1 MSAPPKKEKQQ
12 QNNPAGKKGGQN
24 QPKQQQQQQQKPK
37 QTKAQ
42 PSEDVKREQKLQAII
57 LADSFSKTFR
67 PVTLECPKV
76 LLPLANVPMLD
87 YTIEFLSQNGVEEIF
102 IFCVWHAD
110 QVEEYIRNSRWN
122 DIVTIQ
128 CISSSSCSSAGDAL
142 REIDGMNVIRSD
154 PFILISGDVVA
165 NINLQKAIAYHKK
178 KRQEDSSNIMTLT
191 LRKVQ
196 KTTGTKPLSEDLVIG
211 MNKKTSQIVLF
222 DDNISKS
229 KVQIPIPLLKG
240 NELSFTTEYLDC
252 NVDICSPELILQFS
266 DNFDYRD
273 IRRDFIHNE
282 VTNFALGKHIYGYV
296 LENEYAARVQDPRSY
311 HAISRDIVTRWV
323 YPLVPDVQLLQSDT
337 TYVQSKRHVYKEQGV
352 KVSRSANII
361 EEVVIGRSSVIGD
374 ESTVTRSTIGRNV
387 RVGNHVTIRESHIW
401 NNVTIEDNVFIS
413 EAIICD
419 GAVIKSGAV
428 IPRGSIISFGVV
440 VEAGTQLKDYTRM
453 TKAKEEVNLIAS
465 PALDRSLW
473 TRAPEP
479 VEDGSEDDGYDYG
492 DEDDDWK
499 PQTAATDASGD
510 EDEDDSDHDSP
521 IDRKQATK
529 GPRSPVPQRGSARG
543 QTPQVDKFHEHVV
556 DLVSAA
562 ISENQPAT
570 ATLMEI
576 KGLKF
581 SHNKSFAECVRSTM
595 AGALTQVPSTSVKE
609 AVLKLKSLVAE
620 DETANTLLSS
630 LSQSPQDELEMI
642 TAVEDF
648 VLQSNNYSLFGTSL
662 AFFIRSLYDEDLVSE
677 DAVLLWSSNVQK
689 LAAAIENG
697 SLVPSEVDKQRLV
710 MFEHPLMKQFLESV
724 EEDSE
729 EEDDEDDEDEEDD

>member
-453 TKAKEEVNLIAS
+453 TK
-465 PALDRSLW
+465 
-473 TRAPEP
+473 
-479 VEDGSEDDGYDYG
+479 DGSEDDGYDYG

>member
-1 MSAPPKKEKQQ
+1 MIGFVDRNCA
-12 QNNPAGKKGGQN
+12 
-24 QPKQQQQQQQKPK
+24 
-37 QTKAQ
+37 
-42 PSEDVKREQKLQAII
+42 VYCLQ
-57 LADSFSKTFR
+57 
-67 PVTLECPKV
+67 
-76 LLPLANVPMLD
+76 
-87 YTIEFLSQNGVEEIF
+87 IF

-440 VEAGTQLKDYTRM
+440 VEAATQLKDYTRM
-453 TKAKEEVNLIAS
+453 TKVRDARNTVNEVCARELTAWVPHIRRRKKVLHQS
-465 PALDRSLW
+465 SGKP
-473 TRAPEP
+473 TRPCLT
-479 VEDGSEDDGYDYG
+479 V
-492 DEDDDWK
+492 
-499 PQTAATDASGD
+499 TARTTTMTTLMKTTTTPS
-510 EDEDDSDHDSP
+510 
-521 IDRKQATK
+521 TL
-529 GPRSPVPQRGSARG
+529 PVP
-543 QTPQVDKFHEHVV
+543 
-556 DLVSAA
+556 
-562 ISENQPAT
+562 
-570 ATLMEI
+570 
-576 KGLKF
+576 
-581 SHNKSFAECVRSTM
+581 CV
-595 AGALTQVPSTSVKE
+595 
-609 AVLKLKSLVAE
+609 
-620 DETANTLLSS
+620 
-630 LSQSPQDELEMI
+630 
-642 TAVEDF
+642 
-648 VLQSNNYSLFGTSL
+648 
-662 AFFIRSLYDEDLVSE
+662 
-677 DAVLLWSSNVQK
+677 
-689 LAAAIENG
+689 
-697 SLVPSEVDKQRLV
+697 
-710 MFEHPLMKQFLESV
+710 
-724 EEDSE
+724 
-729 EEDDEDDEDEEDD
+729 